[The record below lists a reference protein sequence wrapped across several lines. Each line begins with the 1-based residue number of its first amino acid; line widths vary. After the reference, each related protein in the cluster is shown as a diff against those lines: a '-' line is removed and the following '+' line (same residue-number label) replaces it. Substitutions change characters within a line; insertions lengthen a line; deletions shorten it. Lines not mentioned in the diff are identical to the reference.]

1 MYFGGQLFQQFFT
14 TQAVMM
20 FSSVANKAADHLS
33 AAYTADLS
41 QLLAYMSYNK
51 LNHNPEKFA

>member
-1 MYFGGQLFQQFFT
+1 MHFGGQLFQQFFT

-41 QLLAYMSYNK
+41 
-51 LNHNPEKFA
+51 